1 MKTLWVACL
10 MTALAVAGE
19 RTPKNKSQSAL
30 DVFIQEAET
39 GSEPGMAPAP
49 GTIWSQSA
57 VLGDA
62 ARDVRAQFVNDIV
75 LIRVAERASAVASG
89 DVKSSRQSSVDASIS
104 GIPGVT
110 SSKPFMGPLGASKSV
125 DLDGTASTQRQTVV
139 STTLA
144 ARVTH
149 ALPNGLLVVQ
159 AVKEVQVNSERQV
172 VTVRGVA
179 RPIDIN
185 PDNSISTDRLAH
197 LEVLVN
203 GKGIVGDAVRRP
215 NFLYRLLIG
224 LLPF

>member
-1 MKTLWVACL
+1 
-10 MTALAVAGE
+10 MTALAAAGD
-19 RTPKNKSQSAL
+19 RVPKNKPLSPL
-30 DVFIQEAET
+30 DAFIQDAEA
-39 GSEPGMAPAP
+39 GSDNSAARAP
-49 GTIWSQSA
+49 GSLWSQSA
-57 VLGDA
+57 VLADP

-89 DVKSSRQSSVDASIS
+89 DVNSARQSTVDSSIS
-104 GIPGVT
+104 GIPGVL
-110 SSKPFMGPLGASKSV
+110 SQKPFMGTLGASKST
-125 DLDGTASTQRQTVV
+125 DLKGSASTQRQTTV

-172 VTVRGVA
+172 VTLRGVA
-179 RPIDIN
+179 RPLDIN
-185 PDNSISTDRLAH
+185 PDNSISSERLAH

-203 GKGIVGDAVRRP
+203 GKGIVGDAIRRP

-224 LLPF
+224 ILPF